1 MGLFIYPVFIGSS
14 RGSLSRG
21 GGFLELFVDPLDLAE
36 LELTQTKQTVRVV
49 AVQAAWALRGI
60 SLGALYVP
68 ADHKHYRHM
77 SLQTHVGWLARCS
90 ANGRKRCF
98 LGRPCFFLG
107 ARHYYYYYYYARLH
121 CVLRTACMP
130 SLRAVIFCL
139 LCMRLRFV
147 LRTCSAFA
155 PLAFFLCGIL
165 TP

>member
-60 SLGALYVP
+60 SLSALYVP

-77 SLQTHVGWLARCS
+77 WAGLPDARQMVANAASSDVLASSSVRDT
-90 ANGRKRCF
+90 R
-98 LGRPCFFLG
+98 
-107 ARHYYYYYYYARLH
+107 
-121 CVLRTACMP
+121 
-130 SLRAVIFCL
+130 
-139 LCMRLRFV
+139 RFV
-147 LRTCSAFA
+147 QSI
-155 PLAFFLCGIL
+155 PID
-165 TP
+165 